1 MRATERR
8 QQASF
13 ILTLA
18 LVGTACSGDP
28 VFVSSIDDKDAS
40 VSDLDEP
47 ELVQLCDEA
56 TTFLLDN
63 GAAQSA
69 ARIACTI
76 NGQTAQSNE
85 ADDYV
90 CERTY
95 AQCMIQASVVIAG
108 ISPDDICAEV
118 QGADCQ
124 IQVEAFE
131 ACVGPLNTELESV
144 ADDLTCD
151 SDPASVLNAFATVQD
166 NLGNCQ
172 DLLEDCG
179 EVFGDIID
187 TIGENLSP

>member
-1 MRATERR
+1 MRATDRR
-8 QQASF
+8 QQAII
-13 ILTLA
+13 ILILA
-18 LVGTACSGDP
+18 LVGSACSGDP

-40 VSDLDEP
+40 VADLDAP

-69 ARIACTI
+69 ARIACTV
-76 NGQTAQSNE
+76 NGQSAQSS
-85 ADDYV
+85 ATDDYA
-90 CERTY
+90 CERAY

-108 ISPDDICAEV
+108 ISPNEICAEV

-124 IQVEAFE
+124 IKVEAFE

-151 SDPASVLNAFATVQD
+151 SDPASVLNAFVTVEN

-172 DLLEDCG
+172 ELFEDCG
-179 EVFGDIID
+179 EVFGDIIE
-187 TIGENLSP
+187 TIGDNLSP

>member
-1 MRATERR
+1 MHVTVF
-8 QQASF
+8 QAKCLLF
-13 ILTLA
+13 TLTMLS
-18 LVGTACSGDP
+18 VACSGDP
-28 VFVSSIDDKDAS
+28 VFVSSLDDKDATI
-40 VSDLDEP
+40 SDLDEP

-76 NGQTAQSNE
+76 NGQSAEASE
-85 ADDYV
+85 ADAYA
-90 CERTY
+90 CERAY

-108 ISPDDICAEV
+108 ISPDEICAEIG
-118 QGADCQ
+118 GADCE
-124 IQVEAFE
+124 IAVENFE

-151 SDPASVLNAFATVQD
+151 SDPASVLNAFVTVQD

-172 DLLEDCG
+172 DLLADCG
-179 EVFGDIID
+179 EVFGNIID

>member
-1 MRATERR
+1 MQIIVHPLNRLLL
-8 QQASF
+8 
-13 ILTLA
+13 ILTTLA
-18 LVGTACSGDP
+18 AACSGDP
-28 VFVSSIDDKDAS
+28 VFVSSLDDKDATI
-40 VSDLDEP
+40 SDLDEP

-76 NGQTAQSNE
+76 NGQSAAGEGNE
-85 ADDYV
+85 DYA
-90 CERTY
+90 CERAY
-95 AQCMIQASVVIAG
+95 AQCMLQASVVIAG

-118 QGADCQ
+118 QGADCE
-124 IQVEAFE
+124 IDVENFE

-144 ADDLTCD
+144 ADDLTCE
-151 SDPASVLNAFATVQD
+151 SDPASVLNAFVTVQD

-179 EVFGDIID
+179 EVFGNIVE